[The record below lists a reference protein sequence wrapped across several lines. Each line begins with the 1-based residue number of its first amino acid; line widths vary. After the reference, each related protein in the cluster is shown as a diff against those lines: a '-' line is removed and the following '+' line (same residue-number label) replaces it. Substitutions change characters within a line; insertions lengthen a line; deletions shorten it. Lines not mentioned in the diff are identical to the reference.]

1 MIHSLP
7 TLLKPFPSYFLILF
21 HLVRYILHY
30 DVYNVHRKY
39 YDDCAQILTEHM
51 LAVMKPGQL
60 LGFSTLDP
68 LLTEVDNVDLTEHSV
83 SSLNPLHHVAR
94 MLRQG
99 GGTSNHSNGNESD
112 TGTVGDGA
120 DTRSLGQLSTG
131 VLSQMDDPTLLE
143 DGAVPVREIPRELI
157 SEPASLPVSRDTSE
171 SNLLSRNVRRSC
183 GGPNKNNTP
192 RASLNMHQEELRCVI
207 AVVRHGDR
215 TPKEKLKMNTKE
227 PIILQYFIDNS
238 VDKMENS
245 TKDLK
250 VKAKGPMVDFLAAVR
265 KIIEKYEAKATFSSS
280 SSKSESATSSSAD
293 GKDDDDTSE
302 NNKLLWKFK
311 HMVRY
316 LYTFSFIQS
325 AQRTYTSSL
334 TLKLESTVPI
344 APIVFFFSSFKA

>member
-1 MIHSLP
+1 
-7 TLLKPFPSYFLILF
+7 
-21 HLVRYILHY
+21 
-30 DVYNVHRKY
+30 
-39 YDDCAQILTEHM
+39 M

-83 SSLNPLHHVAR
+83 SSMNPLHHVAR

-99 GGTSNHSNGNESD
+99 GNHSNGNESD

-171 SNLLSRNVRRSC
+171 SNLLSRNVRRSS
-183 GGPNKNNTP
+183 GGPKNHTH
-192 RASLNMHQEELRCVI
+192 RASLHMHQEELRCVI

-227 PIILQYFIDNS
+227 PIILQYFIDHS
-238 VDKMENS
+238 VDKRENS

-250 VKAKGPMVDFLAAVR
+250 VKAKGPMVDFLGAVR
-265 KIIEKYEAKATFSSS
+265 KIIEKYEAKATSSSSS
-280 SSKSESATSSSAD
+280 SSKSKAASSSSAD

-316 LYTFSFIQS
+316 FSIHFRLFS
-325 AQRTYTSSL
+325 PHNTYSL
-334 TLKLESTVPI
+334 LHSL
-344 APIVFFFSSFKA
+344 

>member
-1 MIHSLP
+1 
-7 TLLKPFPSYFLILF
+7 
-21 HLVRYILHY
+21 
-30 DVYNVHRKY
+30 
-39 YDDCAQILTEHM
+39 M

-83 SSLNPLHHVAR
+83 SSSRNPLHHVAR

-99 GGTSNHSNGNESD
+99 GGNNNGNESD

-131 VLSQMDDPTLLE
+131 VLSHDDPTLLE

-171 SNLLSRNVRRSC
+171 SNLLSRNVTRSGGTKYNDNRR
-183 GGPNKNNTP
+183 T
-192 RASLNMHQEELRCVI
+192 SLHMHQEELRCVI

-227 PIILQYFIDNS
+227 PIILQYFIDHS
-238 VDKMENS
+238 VDKKENS

-250 VKAKGPMVDFLAAVR
+250 VKAKGPMVDFLGAVR
-265 KIIEKYEAKATFSSS
+265 KIIEKYE
-280 SSKSESATSSSAD
+280 SKVTSSPSLPTD
-293 GKDDDDTSE
+293 GDDDDETSE

-316 LYTFSFIQS
+316 FYIFALFCFCAFFS
-325 AQRTYTSSL
+325 ARTTRIHFC
-334 TLKLESTVPI
+334 THLKIGIIYSVFLFLFL
-344 APIVFFFSSFKA
+344 FFFF

>member
-1 MIHSLP
+1 
-7 TLLKPFPSYFLILF
+7 
-21 HLVRYILHY
+21 
-30 DVYNVHRKY
+30 
-39 YDDCAQILTEHM
+39 M

-83 SSLNPLHHVAR
+83 SSMNPLHHVAR

-99 GGTSNHSNGNESD
+99 GGGGNYSNGNESD
-112 TGTVGDGA
+112 TGTVGDA
-120 DTRSLGQLSTG
+120 TDTRSLGQLSTG
-131 VLSQMDDPTLLE
+131 VLSQMDDLSLHPTLLE

-171 SNLLSRNVRRSC
+171 SNLLSRNVSRSGGQKNNSDRRS
-183 GGPNKNNTP
+183 
-192 RASLNMHQEELRCVI
+192 SLHMHQEELRCVI

-227 PIILQYFIDNS
+227 PIILQYFIDHS
-238 VDKMENS
+238 VDKKENS

-250 VKAKGPMVDFLAAVR
+250 VKAKGPMVDFLGAVR
-265 KIIEKYEAKATFSSS
+265 KIIEKYEAKITSS
-280 SSKSESATSSSAD
+280 SSKSEAATSSSAD
-293 GKDDDDTSE
+293 SKDDDDTSE

-316 LYTFSFIQS
+316 LYTFSFIQP
-325 AQRTYTSSL
+325 AQHIYTSSL
-334 TLKLESTVPI
+334 ILKSE
-344 APIVFFFSSFKA
+344 